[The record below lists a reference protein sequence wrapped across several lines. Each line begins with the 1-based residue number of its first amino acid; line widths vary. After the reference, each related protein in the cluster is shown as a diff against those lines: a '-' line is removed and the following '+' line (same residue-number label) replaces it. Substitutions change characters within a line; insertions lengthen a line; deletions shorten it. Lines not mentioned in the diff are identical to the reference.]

1 MDEFPGSLTEEYR
14 GFLAAKAPRAQASGI
29 AATPMRPALF
39 DFQRLGVEFALRQ
52 GRAAVFFDAGLGKG
66 LIELEFAT
74 QAAAASNGCSLI
86 LTPLSV
92 ARRLE
97 REAVKF
103 GYENVRVVRDASEVR
118 PGINICNYDRL
129 DQLEPSAFGCV
140 VLDECFAKGTGIDTP
155 SGRKHIENI
164 RPGDYILNCN
174 GVDQV
179 SDVHQ
184 REVPYAVLVKIA
196 GTSFISSPNHPVF
209 TQRGWVGAQHLR
221 PGDHALATGAAM
233 RLVRD
238 GVLSEVSIS
247 VCAAVLREVLLSEMA
262 DDAEGSPGEG
272 AFSGSGCQAREEEG
286 GLACVRSTR
295 SDSRVGENNESQA
308 NIEAGGSSQDFG
320 RVESHEARTVRAW
333 GQWSRDDVAASVN
346 DGCSW
351 ARMGS
356 GISVITGPKEA
367 RIPDLLQARLRQS
380 ETESRGRGGW
390 SIALRDKETGGPEAG
405 RDDTFIRVD
414 GIEIL
419 EPRDHRLDEL
429 RDVSGKLYFYDLG
442 ATRHPSYSVNGC
454 LVHNSS
460 VLKSF
465 AGKTTRALIEAFAHT
480 PFRLAAT
487 ATPAPNDH
495 MELGTHAEFLGVMA
509 QSEMLIRWFLND
521 TSDTGTWRLKG
532 HATQHFWD
540 WVSSWA
546 IMAER
551 PEDLG
556 CDGSRFELPP
566 LNVIRHRVQ
575 ADIKPMAGELFARD
589 ISAIGIHALK
599 RQTADA
605 RAARVADILGSTAQ
619 RGWIIW
625 CDTDYEQDAVARML
639 PGTLDVRGSL
649 AADRK
654 EQAVL
659 DFIDGR
665 SPVLLSKPSIF
676 GYGMNFQHC
685 AQQIFVGRSFSY
697 ETWYQAVRRS
707 WRFGQTRPVDIH
719 LMVAEGE
726 DQIGRVIDRKAEDH
740 IHMKQAMR
748 AATARAM
755 SRGAQVRVRYVPS
768 HIGRMPSWLV

>member
-29 AATPMRPALF
+29 AATPMRSALF

-52 GRAAVFFDAGLGKG
+52 GRAAVFFDTGLGKG

-92 ARRLE
+92 ARQLE

-140 VLDECFAKGTGIDTP
+140 VLDE
-155 SGRKHIENI
+155 
-164 RPGDYILNCN
+164 
-174 GVDQV
+174 
-179 SDVHQ
+179 
-184 REVPYAVLVKIA
+184 
-196 GTSFISSPNHPVF
+196 
-209 TQRGWVGAQHLR
+209 
-221 PGDHALATGAAM
+221 
-233 RLVRD
+233 
-238 GVLSEVSIS
+238 
-247 VCAAVLREVLLSEMA
+247 
-262 DDAEGSPGEG
+262 
-272 AFSGSGCQAREEEG
+272 
-286 GLACVRSTR
+286 
-295 SDSRVGENNESQA
+295 
-308 NIEAGGSSQDFG
+308 
-320 RVESHEARTVRAW
+320 
-333 GQWSRDDVAASVN
+333 
-346 DGCSW
+346 
-351 ARMGS
+351 
-356 GISVITGPKEA
+356 
-367 RIPDLLQARLRQS
+367 
-380 ETESRGRGGW
+380 
-390 SIALRDKETGGPEAG
+390 
-405 RDDTFIRVD
+405 
-414 GIEIL
+414 
-419 EPRDHRLDEL
+419 
-429 RDVSGKLYFYDLG
+429 
-442 ATRHPSYSVNGC
+442 
-454 LVHNSS
+454 SS

-495 MELGTHAEFLGVMA
+495 LELGTHAEFLGVMA
-509 QSEMLIRWFLND
+509 RSEMLIRWFLND
-521 TSDTGTWRLKG
+521 SGDTKTWRLKG

-589 ISAIGIHALK
+589 VSAIGIHALK